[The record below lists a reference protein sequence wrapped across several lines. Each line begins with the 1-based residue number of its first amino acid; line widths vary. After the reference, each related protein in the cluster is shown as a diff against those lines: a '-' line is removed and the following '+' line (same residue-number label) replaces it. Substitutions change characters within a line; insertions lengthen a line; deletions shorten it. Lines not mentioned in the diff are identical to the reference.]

1 MLFLVF
7 FQSKGVQTFGWPL
20 LGQKSVLLIVS
31 WAYGYEYTT
40 HKTFAMNR
48 LQNLMERSAFGVCTF
63 LGRFMGL
70 STSTVRLYFIY
81 LSFVALGS
89 PVLVYLFLAFWLNIR
104 RYLGKKTVL
113 WE

>member
-1 MLFLVF
+1 
-7 FQSKGVQTFGWPL
+7 
-20 LGQKSVLLIVS
+20 
-31 WAYGYEYTT
+31 
-40 HKTFAMNR
+40 MNR

-81 LSFVALGS
+81 LSFVTLGS
-89 PVLVYLFLAFWLNIR
+89 PILVYLFLAFWLNIR
-104 RYLGKKTVL
+104 RYLGKKTFL

>member
-1 MLFLVF
+1 
-7 FQSKGVQTFGWPL
+7 
-20 LGQKSVLLIVS
+20 
-31 WAYGYEYTT
+31 
-40 HKTFAMNR
+40 
-48 LQNLMERSAFGVCTF
+48 
-63 LGRFMGL
+63 MGL

-89 PVLVYLFLAFWLNIR
+89 PVIVYLFLAFWLNIR

>member
-1 MLFLVF
+1 ME
-7 FQSKGVQTFGWPL
+7 SGVSFSPL
-20 LGQKSVLLIVS
+20 LGEEKRFFSSL
-31 WAYGYEYTT
+31 AFRYEYAK

-81 LSFVALGS
+81 LSFVTLGS
-89 PVLVYLFLAFWLNIR
+89 PILVYLFLAFWLNIR
-104 RYLGKKTVL
+104 RYLGKKTIL